1 KRDTSKNLSDMAE
14 YLALQKEAQTNTELY
29 NSLYSRVKAAGLAAA
44 STASTIRLIDPVRIL
59 DVPTRPRPVLY
70 LVLAL
75 QIAMCA
81 GVGAAFVREQ
91 LDKNTFRT
99 QQDIRNWLGTS
110 TVSVLPAYK
119 APRSLMSPRSLML
132 SNGKNGNCLPE
143 KFLLERPQSAEA
155 EALRGLYT
163 S

>member
-1 KRDTSKNLSDMAE
+1 
-14 YLALQKEAQTNTELY
+14 
-29 NSLYSRVKAAGLAAA
+29 
-44 STASTIRLIDPVRIL
+44 
-59 DVPTRPRPVLY
+59 TRPRPVLY

-75 QIAMCA
+75 VVGMCA

-99 QQDIRNWLGTS
+99 PQDIRNWLGTS

-163 S
+163 SIMLSRPGRPFQVLQIASAFPGEGKTTVAVNLAIALAQR